1 MTETEDLRRAAWAMF
16 ATEDFA
22 KNPANKFDPMR
33 LEAAVANYKSAE
45 LRWMQA
51 HPSARPPKKKTL
63 REQYDDEKFASAME
77 SRSAVRAA
85 RRTGYGDP
93 MDMAFAGDTDEFSS
107 ESSTGWFRSLNM
119 QMLWPSR
126 ARVAQEQ
133 QTVRLESAGAK
144 AAAKEAKA
152 KAVEVELA
160 EVAALRQEREAAEK
174 KALEE
179 RARSEAAA
187 AEAQKKKE
195 EEASALLVAA
205 QHAETTA
212 KQHEAAGEV
221 EQQQKA
227 VEAAILATA
236 AASTL
241 LSSPA
246 VTPSPLSSTAPTPMA
261 AQPLRLPNG
270 GVLQVSQPLQQ
281 RFAAGDNPPALQ
293 LRAAPGYAS
302 QPMQQPRA
310 PLAAGS
316 GPARRMD
323 YYEIQSTKAVAGA
336 AVQMANMG
344 VWVVIGAV
352 LGGVTFYV
360 LSDDIKEFLNKHE
373 FSIVMVGILVGIGT
387 GALISTKLR
396 IIPQGLSELGGML
409 PLFIS

>member
-1 MTETEDLRRAAWAMF
+1 MTETEDLRRAAYALF
-16 ATEDFA
+16 AVEDFA

-33 LEAAVANYKSAE
+33 IDAAVANYKNAE
-45 LRWMQA
+45 MRWIQA
-51 HPSARPPKKKTL
+51 HPSAHPPKKRTM
-63 REQYDDEKFASAME
+63 REQYDDEKFAVAME
-77 SRSAVRAA
+77 NRYAVRAA
-85 RRTGYGDP
+85 RRTGRGDP

-107 ESSTGWFRSLNM
+107 ESSTGWFKNLHIAM
-119 QMLWPSR
+119 PWPSR
-126 ARVAQEQ
+126 TRVYQEQ
-133 QTVRLESAGAK
+133 QTVRVEAAGAK

-152 KAVEVELA
+152 KAVEIELA
-160 EVAALRQEREAAEK
+160 EAAALRQEREAAEK

-205 QHAETTA
+205 ELAEKSAKHHA
-212 KQHEAAGEV
+212 AAGEV
-221 EQQQKA
+221 EQEQKA
-227 VEAAILATA
+227 VEAAILAGA

-246 VTPSPLSSTAPTPMA
+246 VTPSPLSSMA
-261 AQPLRLPNG
+261 APPPLRLPNG
-270 GVLQVSQPLQQ
+270 GTLSISQPLQAQ
-281 RFAAGDNPPALQ
+281 FAAGQAPAAVQ

-302 QPMQQPRA
+302 QPVQASRA

-360 LSDDIKEFLNKHE
+360 LADDIKEFLDKHE